1 VRPFARSCG
10 PRGRPAHAAACAL
23 LIGLGLPSCA
33 RHTPPDKQ
41 AAAPSLPEVTA
52 KGASEAP
59 APSSFPADVVLT
71 AQSSADGTSAE
82 GGVIKRDQALHSE
95 SGETRLGWPADKELK
110 GVYAHVGMLGSSAFP
125 RLLDRIAKSGMNAV
139 VVDAKDYSGWLTYP
153 SSIPIAAQTRA
164 SSHAVV
170 SSLPELVHSAHQLG
184 IRVLLRVACFH
195 DAWMAS
201 HRRDLAIHGVAEWL
215 DPNNTAAQD
224 YLLSIVDE
232 TLAAG
237 VDEMQ
242 LDYVRYPTENIGQA
256 DFGLGR
262 RKTTDVI
269 AGFVQRVHEH
279 TMALGVP
286 LSIDIFGVVAW
297 QRSVDVFATGQ
308 DLVRLGAIVEA
319 VSPMV
324 YPSHF
329 SDGFNG
335 YATPGEHPEVVA
347 FGTKQAI
354 EVLKKAGSHA
364 VVRPWIQ
371 AFPWHAPGYDTSYVG
386 REIAQARAAEGIGWL
401 AWNAG
406 GYYAEVWAASS
417 MDTKAR
423 CRQFDHAPDGTPAVG
438 GVVKHDDR
446 TPAEGGVVKHDD
458 RTPAEGGAVRHD
470 DRTSAHSGVVNS
482 DERGVVTRAEP
493 EACRPTAV
501 Q

>member
-1 VRPFARSCG
+1 MRPVAGFRG
-10 PRGRPAHAAACAL
+10 PRGQPAHAAACAL

-41 AAAPSLPEVTA
+41 AAAPALPEGTA
-52 KGASEAP
+52 KGAPEAP
-59 APSSFPADVVLT
+59 APSRVAADVVLT
-71 AQSSADGTSAE
+71 VPSSADGTSAE
-82 GGVIKRDQALHSE
+82 GGVVKRDGTSTEGGVVKRDATSAEGGVVKLEQALHSE
-95 SGETRLGWPADKELK
+95 SGETRLGWPPDKELK
-110 GVYAHVGMLGSSAFP
+110 GVYAHVGMLGSATFS

-153 SSIPIAAQTRA
+153 SSIPLAAQTRA

-201 HRRDLAIHGVAEWL
+201 HRRDLAVHGVAEWL

-262 RKTTDVI
+262 KKTTDVI

-279 TMALGVP
+279 TAAVGVP

-308 DLVRLGAIVEA
+308 DLVRLGALVEA
-319 VSPMV
+319 ISPMV

-354 EVLKKAGSHA
+354 EVLKRSGSHA

-386 REIAQARAAEGIGWL
+386 REIAQARAAEGVGWL

-423 CRQFDHAPDGTPAVG
+423 CRQLDHAPDGTPAHG
-438 GVVKHDDR
+438 
-446 TPAEGGVVKHDD
+446 
-458 RTPAEGGAVRHD
+458 
-470 DRTSAHSGVVNS
+470 GVVNS
-482 DERGVVTRAEP
+482 DERGVVTRAGP
-493 EACRPTAV
+493 ETCRPTAV